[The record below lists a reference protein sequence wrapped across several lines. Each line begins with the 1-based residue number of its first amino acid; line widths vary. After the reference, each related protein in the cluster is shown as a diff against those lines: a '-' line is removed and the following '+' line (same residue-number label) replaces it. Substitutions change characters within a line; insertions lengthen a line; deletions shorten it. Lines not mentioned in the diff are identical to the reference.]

1 MDDRKMA
8 PDAIARSW
16 LGLYNRPHRDLR
28 EFIER
33 AERAGEILHAPGAD
47 CDLEIG
53 ALCEIIAHKRAEAP
67 ATLFEDI
74 KGYPKGFRA
83 VSGLSNSARRLALT
97 LGFDDPKSGVD
108 VVLAYRNRMKH
119 HTPIPPVVVADGPV
133 LENVDRDADVN
144 LWKFP
149 VPRLHEKDGGRY
161 IGTEDLVI
169 MRDPDGGWINCAT
182 YRVMALDEKSVAIW
196 ISPGKQ
202 GRQIRDKYFRMGK
215 PCPVVICCGQDPLLF
230 LAANHEVRYGLSELD
245 YAGGHRGEPFEVIHS
260 ELYGLPIPA
269 HAEIVL
275 EGEMTPG
282 DEAMEGPFG
291 EFTGYYGNPASL
303 QPVVRVR
310 RVYHRNDPIMGLV
323 TPMRPPGDASFGKC
337 VIKAGMLW
345 DEMERAGIAG
355 IKGVWC
361 HEAGVARLFNV
372 ISLKQAY
379 AGHAKQALLVAA
391 GCQSGAYIGRFMI
404 VVDEDIDP
412 GNMFD
417 VIWAM
422 STRCDPSEDID
433 IVRKMWSGPLDPM
446 AGPKNQT
453 SRALID
459 ACRPFERL
467 HDFPAVAT
475 GSPELLARVAA
486 KFSDLLK

>member
-119 HTPIPPVVVADGPV
+119 HTPIPPVVVANGPV

-161 IGTEDLVI
+161 IGT
-169 MRDPDGGWINCAT
+169 
-182 YRVMALDEKSVAIW
+182 
-196 ISPGKQ
+196 
-202 GRQIRDKYFRMGK
+202 
-215 PCPVVICCGQDPLLF
+215 
-230 LAANHEVRYGLSELD
+230 
-245 YAGGHRGEPFEVIHS
+245 
-260 ELYGLPIPA
+260 
-269 HAEIVL
+269 
-275 EGEMTPG
+275 
-282 DEAMEGPFG
+282 
-291 EFTGYYGNPASL
+291 
-303 QPVVRVR
+303 
-310 RVYHRNDPIMGLV
+310 
-323 TPMRPPGDASFGKC
+323 
-337 VIKAGMLW
+337 
-345 DEMERAGIAG
+345 
-355 IKGVWC
+355 
-361 HEAGVARLFNV
+361 
-372 ISLKQAY
+372 
-379 AGHAKQALLVAA
+379 
-391 GCQSGAYIGRFMI
+391 
-404 VVDEDIDP
+404 
-412 GNMFD
+412 
-417 VIWAM
+417 
-422 STRCDPSEDID
+422 
-433 IVRKMWSGPLDPM
+433 
-446 AGPKNQT
+446 
-453 SRALID
+453 
-459 ACRPFERL
+459 
-467 HDFPAVAT
+467 
-475 GSPELLARVAA
+475 
-486 KFSDLLK
+486 